1 MRKLKKLTTF
11 FLSLAA
17 VTALMVFN
25 TGCTAK
31 AKKIYHENRADKFY
45 AAGQLDQAEIEYLNV
60 LHDAPGDT
68 HAIGRLGLIYFEQG
82 RMELAAPYIRK
93 GSELATNDLDLR
105 LKLGF
110 IYVAMGKLD
119 DARAAADFVIDRR
132 PQDPEAP
139 LLLVQA
145 VGTRKEIAAA
155 QAHLQNLATAGDH
168 PALEVALGML
178 AFREHDLKSADAS
191 FKHALAL
198 DPKFSPAF
206 AGLATLSIAGNDL
219 TNAEINFQA
228 AADDAPDRSPT
239 KLLYARF
246 KADTGDTAGGRQI
259 LEDMAK
265 RTPDYFPAWI
275 ALAQMSFS
283 QKKYDE
289 SHGFLEQVLTRDG
302 NNFDGL
308 MLDSQ
313 LKLVQTNQPAA
324 IAQLERMAQLYPQS
338 PNVHYQLGQAYLMGN
353 DSDKAVTSLER
364 ALSLYPDYAEA
375 ILLLAQ
381 IQIHNQKP
389 DPAIFALEK
398 LIRQRPQL
406 LQAQVL
412 LANAYCL
419 NNRFDDALAIYSSL
433 EKSFPKNPEIPMLAG
448 STYARQNDIA
458 AARREFNRALEI
470 APDNVLVLEQ
480 LVNLDLAEKQFD
492 SALQMVQSRLQTKPN
507 QIALYVIESRIFS
520 AENKHDQAEAALLQA
535 GKVDPSNMT
544 VYLLL
549 AESYINSKQN
559 GQAQAQLEKVL
570 ASDPKNLSALMLQSS
585 IYGLDNDYK
594 KEADVYEKMLEVDPN
609 NNLALNN
616 LAWIYAQN
624 IPRLDRAY
632 DLGQRAR
639 ALMPNDPATA
649 DTLGWICFLRGA
661 YPTALGLI
669 QASSAKLPND
679 PEIQFHLGMA
689 NYMSGN
695 EDAAR
700 VAFQRALQIN
710 AGLEFSDRDESKN
723 CLAILAI
730 NPQSADAAALALLQ
744 KRIAEKPGD
753 PIALGRLAAAYQYRG
768 NSAQAI
774 ASYEAVLQSV
784 PNNLTAMLN
793 LAQLYGTKDAA
804 KAYDLAKSAYK
815 LAPDSPVTVRIYGH
829 LAYQNGDFKLAN
841 ALLQQAVQN
850 QTDDPQVFF
859 DFGQAAYSLG
869 NISDAQTAMQNAL
882 QLNLP
887 APQSTEARRLLD
899 LIGLAADPAQAVAAT
914 ARISEILKSEPG
926 YVPALMVAGVI
937 DERNAN
943 MSSAEVAYEKI
954 LAQYPDFSPA
964 QRQLAILYSKD
975 PAKLSQAYNLA
986 TKARV
991 AYPGDAT
998 LTKATG
1004 IVLFLQGDYSHAT
1017 NLLKGAAASLPTDPE
1032 LFYYLGT
1039 AQFKLNE
1046 NRAAKASL
1054 QEALN
1059 LKLSGQLA
1067 DSARQMLGQLK

>member
-11 FLSLAA
+11 LLSLAA

-45 AAGQLDQAEIEYLNV
+45 AAGQLEQAEIEYLNV
-60 LHDAPGDT
+60 LHNAPGDG
-68 HAIGRLGLIYFEQG
+68 HAIGRLGLIYFQQG
-82 RMELAAPYIRK
+82 RMELAGPYLLK
-93 GSELATNDLDLR
+93 GSEMATNDVDLR
-105 LKLGF
+105 LKSGF
-110 IYVAMGKLD
+110 IYVAMGRLD
-119 DARAAADFVIDRR
+119 DARAAANFVIDRK

-139 LLLVQA
+139 LLLAQA
-145 VGTRKEIAAA
+145 VGTQKQMAAT
-155 QAHLQNLATAGDH
+155 QARLQKLAAAGDH
-168 PALEVALGML
+168 PAIEVALGTL

-191 FKHALAL
+191 FKRALAL

-206 AGLATLSIAGNDL
+206 AGLATLSIAENDL

-228 AADDAPDRSPT
+228 AAADAPDRSPT
-239 KLLYARF
+239 TLLYARF
-246 KADTGDTAGGRQI
+246 KADTGDVAGGRQV
-259 LEDMAK
+259 LEDMVK
-265 RTPDYFPAWI
+265 RTPDYLPAWI
-275 ALAQMSFS
+275 VLAKMSFS

-313 LKLVQTNQPAA
+313 LKLAQTNLPAA
-324 IAQLERMAQLYPQS
+324 TAQLERMAQLYPQS
-338 PNVHYQLGQAYLMGN
+338 PNVYYQLGQAYLMGN
-353 DSDKAVTSLER
+353 DSDKAVTCLER
-364 ALSLYPDYAEA
+364 ALSLNPDYAEA

-398 LIRQRPQL
+398 LVHQRPQL
-406 LQAQVL
+406 VQAQVL
-412 LANAYCL
+412 LANAYSL

-433 EKSFPKNPEIPMLAG
+433 EKSFPKNPQIPLLAG
-448 STYARQNDIA
+448 STYAQQNNIA

-470 APDNVLVLEQ
+470 APDNMQVLEQ
-480 LVNLDLAEKQFD
+480 LVNLDLAEKHFD
-492 SALQMVQSRLQTKPN
+492 SALQMVQSRLQTKPDEV
-507 QIALYVIESRIFS
+507 ALYVIESRIFS

-535 GKVDPSNMT
+535 GKVDPNNMT

-549 AESYINSKQN
+549 AQSYINSKQN
-559 GQAQAQLEKVL
+559 DQALAQIKEVL
-570 ASDPKNLSALMLQSS
+570 AKDPKNLSALMLQASV
-585 IYGLDNDYK
+585 YGSNKDYQK
-594 KEADVYEKMLEVDPN
+594 QADTYEQMLEIDPQYTM
-609 NNLALNN
+609 ALNN
-616 LAWIYAQN
+616 LAWIYSQN

-632 DLGQRAR
+632 DLAQRAH
-639 ALMPNDPATA
+639 ALMPDDPSTA
-649 DTLGWICFLRGA
+649 DTLGWISFQRGA
-661 YPTALGLI
+661 YPSALQLI
-669 QASSAKLPND
+669 QQSSAKLPND

-700 VAFQRALQIN
+700 TAFQRALQISS
-710 AGLEFSDRDESKN
+710 GPEFSDRDECKN
-723 CLAILAI
+723 CLAILDI

-753 PIALGRLAAAYQYRG
+753 PVALGRLAAAYQYRG
-768 NSAQAI
+768 NADQAI
-774 ASYEAVLQSV
+774 ASYEAVLQAA
-784 PNNLTAMLN
+784 PNNLTALLN
-793 LAQLYGTKDAA
+793 LAQLDETKDAA

-815 LAPDSPVTVRIYGH
+815 LAPDSPVAVRIYGH

-850 QTDDPQVFF
+850 QTDDPQTFF

-869 NISDAQTAMQNAL
+869 KISDAQTAMQNAL

-899 LIGLAADPAQAVAAT
+899 LIGLAADPVQAVAAT
-914 ARISEILKSEPG
+914 ARISGILKSEPG

-943 MSSAEVAYEKI
+943 GSSAEVAYEKV

-975 PAKLSQAYNLA
+975 PAKLRQAHDLA
-986 TKARV
+986 TKARAV
-991 AYPGDAT
+991 YPDDAA

-1004 IVLFLQGDYSHAT
+1004 IVLFLQGDYSHAA
-1017 NLLKGAAASLPTDPE
+1017 NLLKDAAASLPTDPE

-1054 QEALN
+1054 QGALN

-1067 DSARQMLGQLK
+1067 DSAKQMLGQLK

>member
-17 VTALMVFN
+17 VAALMVCN

-45 AAGQLDQAEIEYLNV
+45 AAGQLDRAEIEYLNA
-60 LHDAPGDT
+60 LHNAPGDG
-68 HAIGRLGLIYFEQG
+68 HAIGRLGLIYFQQG
-82 RMELAAPYIRK
+82 RLELAAPYLRK
-93 GSELATNDLDLR
+93 GSEMATNDLELR

-110 IYVAMGKLD
+110 IYVAMGRLD
-119 DARAAADFVIDRR
+119 DARAAANFIIDRN

-139 LLLVQA
+139 LLLAQS
-145 VGTRKEIAAA
+145 VGTQKEMVAA
-155 QAHLQNLATAGDH
+155 QARLQKLAAAGDH
-168 PALEVALGML
+168 PAFEVALGTL

-191 FKHALAL
+191 FKRALAL
-198 DPKFSPAF
+198 DPKFSAAL
-206 AGLATLSIAGNDL
+206 AGLATLSIAENDL

-228 AADDAPDRSPT
+228 AAANAPDRSPT
-239 KLLYARF
+239 TLLYARF
-246 KADTGDTAGGRQI
+246 KADTGDVAGARQV
-259 LEDMAK
+259 LEGMVK
-265 RTPDYFPAWI
+265 RTPDYLPAWI
-275 ALAQMSFS
+275 ALAQMSLS

-289 SHGFLEQVLTRDG
+289 SHGFLEQVLTRDS
-302 NNFDGL
+302 NNFDAL

-313 LKLVQTNQPAA
+313 LKLAQTNQPAA

-338 PNVHYQLGQAYLMGN
+338 PMVYYQLGQAYLMGN
-353 DSDKAVTSLER
+353 DNGNAATSLER
-364 ALSLYPDYAEA
+364 AVHLNPDDAEA

-381 IQIHNQKP
+381 IQIRNQKP
-389 DPAIFALEK
+389 EPAIFALEK
-398 LIRQRPQL
+398 LVHQHPQL
-406 LQAQVL
+406 MQAQLL
-412 LANAYCL
+412 LAAAYRAD
-419 NNRFDDALAIYSSL
+419 NRFDDALAIYSSL
-433 EKSFPKNPEIPMLAG
+433 ENLLPKSPQIPLLAG
-448 STYARQNDIA
+448 STYAEQNDIA

-470 APDNVLVLEQ
+470 APDNAMVLEQ
-480 LVNLDLAEKQFD
+480 LVNLDLAEKQFA
-492 SALQMVQSRLQTKPN
+492 SALQRVQRRLQTQPN
-507 QIALYVIESRIFS
+507 QIALYMIEAKIFS
-520 AENKHDQAEAALLQA
+520 AEGKPDQAEAALLQA
-535 GKVDPSNMT
+535 GKVDPDNTSI
-544 VYLLL
+544 YLLL
-549 AESYINSKQN
+549 AESYLNSKQN
-559 GQAQAQLEKVL
+559 DQALAQLKEVL
-570 ASDPKNLSALMLQSS
+570 ARDPKNLSALMLQASVYAS
-585 IYGLDNDYK
+585 NKDYQK
-594 KEADVYEKMLEVDPN
+594 QADTYEQMLEIDPQYT
-609 NNLALNN
+609 LALNN
-616 LAWIYAQN
+616 LAWIYSQN

-632 DLGQRAR
+632 ELAQRAHS
-639 ALMPNDPATA
+639 LMPNDPSTA

-669 QASSAKLPND
+669 QQSSAKLPND

-700 VAFQRALQIN
+700 TALQRALQISS
-710 AGLEFSDRDESKN
+710 GPEFSDRNECKN
-723 CLAILAI
+723 CLAILDI
-730 NPQSADAAALALLQ
+730 NPQTADAAELALLQ

-768 NSAQAI
+768 NSDQAI
-774 ASYEAVLQSV
+774 ASYEAVLQAF
-784 PNNLTAMLN
+784 PNNLTALLN
-793 LAQLYGTKDAA
+793 LAQLYETKDAA

-815 LAPDSPVTVRIYGH
+815 LAPDSPVAVRIYGH

-850 QTDDPQVFF
+850 QTDNPQTFF

-869 NISDAQTAMQNAL
+869 KISDAQTAMQNAL

-914 ARISEILKSEPG
+914 ARISGILKLEPG

-943 MSSAEVAYEKI
+943 VPSAEVAYEKI

-964 QRQLAILYSKD
+964 QRQLAILYSND
-975 PAKLSQAYNLA
+975 PAKLSQAYDLA
-986 TKARV
+986 TKARTV
-991 AYPGDAT
+991 YPDDAA

-1004 IVLFLQGDYSHAT
+1004 IVLFQQGDYSRAA
-1017 NLLKGAAASLPTDPE
+1017 NLLKDAAANLPNDPE

-1039 AQFKLNE
+1039 AQLKLNE

-1054 QEALN
+1054 QEALD

-1067 DSARQMLGQLK
+1067 DSAKQMLGQLK